1 MERNR
6 LMRKLIN
13 SFRVIVLVLLTGLNT
28 SCAQS
33 TATLLDGT
41 WAIDTIYYKG
51 EDIFEEQVF
60 TNMMSFKIE
69 ENFTLLPR
77 IGSRLSQKDLE
88 GKWFYNKDTD
98 QITFESK
105 HKYLIGTF
113 DLCFKKD
120 LEKGYIKMVLQSD
133 DVYVEAGKALS
144 PPIETTILPITCE
157 PEQ

>member
-13 SFRVIVLVLLTGLNT
+13 SFRVIVLVLLIGLNT

-41 WAIDTIYYKG
+41 WAIDTIYYQG

-60 TNMMSFKIE
+60 TNMMSFDDD
-69 ENFTLLPR
+69 NTVGFPR
-77 IGSRLSQKDLE
+77 IGERLSKRDLE
-88 GKWFYNKDTD
+88 GNWFFNSETD
-98 QITFESK
+98 QITFETKSF
-105 HKYLIGTF
+105 YFNGTF

>member
-1 MERNR
+1 MKHKIIR
-6 LMRKLIN
+6 LGIFILI
-13 SFRVIVLVLLTGLNT
+13 GLQF

-41 WAIDTIYYKG
+41 WAIDTMYYKG
-51 EDIFEEQVF
+51 ENIFEEQVF
-60 TNMMSFKIE
+60 TNMMSFDSDNTASFPKIGE
-69 ENFTLLPR
+69 RPKSN
-77 IGSRLSQKDLE
+77 KDAE
-88 GKWFYNKDTD
+88 GKWFYNNSTD
-98 QITFESK
+98 EIKLETVNF
-105 HKYLIGTF
+105 YLNGTF

-120 LEKGYIKMVLQSD
+120 LEKGYIKMVLQSE